1 MKKEMKGTL
10 VISVVISFI
19 LGLTAGYIVFSSA
32 ETADSIEFIAGENIL
47 YNSDFESEIESEP
60 AYWYKA
66 MIEADNLS
74 LSWDDEEYYSGS
86 RSVCISNTHE
96 YEEVVCNNWAQTIN
110 QVPIDRIVEI
120 TGWIKTIDA
129 ESVVMVIQCWDEN
142 HNMVG
147 FGSTQSTIN
156 ITGTTD
162 WQQYTASVRVPND
175 TQSIIVR
182 LVLTGKGQVWFDD
195 VTLVIK

>member
-1 MKKEMKGTL
+1 
-10 VISVVISFI
+10 
-19 LGLTAGYIVFSSA
+19 
-32 ETADSIEFIAGENIL
+32 
-47 YNSDFESEIESEP
+47 
-60 AYWYKA
+60 
-66 MIEADNLS
+66 
-74 LSWDDEEYYSGS
+74 
-86 RSVCISNTHE
+86 
-96 YEEVVCNNWAQTIN
+96 
-110 QVPIDRIVEI
+110 
-120 TGWIKTIDA
+120 
-129 ESVVMVIQCWDEN
+129 
-142 HNMVG
+142 MVG